1 MACAAYRMTM
11 TPGASGVSHSGAVC
25 QNADS
30 ADFEVYIDVSQIY
43 SEDIYTLGVVLG
55 GMAEGDGADAGVTG
69 SAVGRVLP
77 GCNLTRLTRGG
88 LVNENG
94 SAAVQGNIDWYYTLR
109 DGMKEY

>member
-1 MACAAYRMTM
+1 MGGDTEV
-11 TPGASGVSHSGAVC
+11 TV
-25 QNADS
+25 ADTLFDDD
-30 ADFEVYIDVSQIY
+30 A
-43 SEDIYTLGVVLG
+43 LGVVLG